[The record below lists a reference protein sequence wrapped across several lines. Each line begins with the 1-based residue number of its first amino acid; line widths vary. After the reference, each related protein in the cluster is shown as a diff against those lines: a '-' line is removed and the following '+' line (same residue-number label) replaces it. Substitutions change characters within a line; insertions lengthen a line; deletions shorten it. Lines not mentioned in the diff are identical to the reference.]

1 MKYVDLE
8 SPVFGGLYS
17 FKNARTYTLVLI
29 RAKKIKLKNTMKYAP
44 PAGIEPV
51 HTRLQCRP
59 LLSRMGYKT
68 PASVFKKNGD
78 YESKK

>member
-1 MKYVDLE
+1 
-8 SPVFGGLYS
+8 
-17 FKNARTYTLVLI
+17 
-29 RAKKIKLKNTMKYAP
+29 MKYAP

>member
-17 FKNARTYTLVLI
+17 FKNARTYTLVRI
-29 RAKKIKLKNTMKYAP
+29 RAKKSNKKNTIKFVP
-44 PAGIEPV
+44 LVGIEPT
-51 HTRLQCRP
+51 HTRLLCRP

-68 PASVFKKNGD
+68 PASVF
-78 YESKK
+78 